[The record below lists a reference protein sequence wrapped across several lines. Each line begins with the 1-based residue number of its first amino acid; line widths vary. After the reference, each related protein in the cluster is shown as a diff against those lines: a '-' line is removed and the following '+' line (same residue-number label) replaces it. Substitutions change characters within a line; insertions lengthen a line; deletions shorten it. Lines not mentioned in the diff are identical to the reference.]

1 MEEAMGHHI
10 HVNNKVPGS
19 RKEDLDHIKAYI
31 LKEEQV

>member
-10 HVNNKVPGS
+10 QIDNKVPGS
-19 RKEDLDHIKAYI
+19 GKEDLDHIKAYI